1 MLLAS
6 LDRVKTLENVID
18 NITVKELDNQL
29 EIYQKLVDTIFQKS
43 KLRNKR
49 LKIEALKNAV
59 RDFSAQNTD
68 EEDTEEG
75 EEKNVDVNVDI
86 DVEN

>member
-1 MLLAS
+1 MLLAF

-49 LKIEALKNAV
+49 LKIEALKNAI